1 MSGSLIGTWPV
12 LFGQAAEMVAI
23 DRSAPTL
30 SFVLISLIGGLAV
43 MLLIG
48 YPIVLGIRSAARQKE
63 MEHLERM
70 RAIELG
76 RPIANELGWWTPARM
91 AVGIGIG
98 VPIGVFAIGTA
109 AAEATG
115 AAPFIWPSAGAV
127 GVAAVIC
134 GTVLASRFSM
144 NEANA
149 SKGLNVKPYVDPD
162 AYDAAE
168 HQHS

>member
-1 MSGSLIGTWPV
+1 V
-12 LFGQAAEMVAI
+12 LFGQAAEMVSL
-23 DRSAPTL
+23 DRSGPTL
-30 SFVLISLIGGLAV
+30 SLLLIPLVGGLA
-43 MLLIG
+43 LIFLIG
-48 YPIVLGIRSAARQKE
+48 MSVVLGIRSAARTKE

-91 AVGIGIG
+91 AVGIGVG
-98 VPIGVFAIGTA
+98 VPIGVFAIGMA
-109 AAEATG
+109 AAETSG

-134 GTVLASRFSM
+134 GTVLAARLQSQGST
-144 NEANA
+144 A
-149 SKGLNVKPYVDPD
+149 STTSHAKPYVNPD
-162 AYDAAE
+162 AYDVAE